1 MRPLFFALMIA
12 LLLVRGWVGDAMANS
27 MALAPLQPSQLASE
41 LRQLAAKTAATAA
54 VHTAD
59 EAAHPTAH
67 AAANKAATDCAGHPA
82 SDDDSP
88 AASTH
93 CQTCDACQAC
103 HSVALTPP
111 AAHPGAAFNPR
122 AQPSAPAA
130 RFASAD
136 PASGQKPPIS

>member
-1 MRPLFFALMIA
+1 MRPLFFALMIT
-12 LLLVRGWVGDAMANS
+12 LLLLRGWVGDAMANS
-27 MALAPLQPSQLASE
+27 MALAPLQPSHPASE

-67 AAANKAATDCAGHPA
+67 AAAPEAAPDCAGHA
-82 SDDDSP
+82 TANDD

-93 CQTCDACQAC
+93 CQSCNACQAC
-103 HSVALTPP
+103 HSVALIP
-111 AAHPGAAFNPR
+111 AIANTGAAFNTRVQPP
-122 AQPSAPAA
+122 AQAA

-136 PASGQKPPIS
+136 AASGQKPPIS

>member
-12 LLLVRGWVGDAMANS
+12 LLLLRGWVGDAMANS
-27 MALAPLQPSQLASE
+27 MALAPLQHPASE
-41 LRQLAAKTAATAA
+41 SRQLATKTAATAA
-54 VHTAD
+54 AHTAHEAEHQTAH
-59 EAAHPTAH
+59 EAAH
-67 AAANKAATDCAGHPA
+67 DCAGHA
-82 SDDDSP
+82 TTDDDSP

-111 AAHPGAAFNPR
+111 AAHTGAAFNPYTK
-122 AQPSAPAA
+122 PPAPAD

-136 PASGQKPPIS
+136 AASGQKPPIS

>member
-1 MRPLFFALMIA
+1 MRPLFFVLMIA
-12 LLLVRGWVGDAMANS
+12 LLLLRGWVGDAMANG
-27 MALAPLQPSQLASE
+27 MALAPLQPSHPASE
-41 LRQLAAKTAATAA
+41 LRQLATKTAATAA
-54 VHTAD
+54 IHTTD

-67 AAANKAATDCAGHPA
+67 PAAPEAAPDCAGHA
-82 SDDDSP
+82 TANDD

-103 HSVALTPP
+103 HSMALTPP
-111 AAHPGAAFNPR
+111 AASPSTAFGPR
-122 AQPSAPAA
+122 TQPPAQAA

>member
-12 LLLVRGWVGDAMANS
+12 LLLLRGWVGDAMANS

-41 LRQLAAKTAATAA
+41 LRQLAAKTAETAA
-54 VHTAD
+54 VRTAY
-59 EAAHPTAH
+59 EAAHP
-67 AAANKAATDCAGHPA
+67 AAPDAAPDCAGHA
-82 SDDDSP
+82 TANDD